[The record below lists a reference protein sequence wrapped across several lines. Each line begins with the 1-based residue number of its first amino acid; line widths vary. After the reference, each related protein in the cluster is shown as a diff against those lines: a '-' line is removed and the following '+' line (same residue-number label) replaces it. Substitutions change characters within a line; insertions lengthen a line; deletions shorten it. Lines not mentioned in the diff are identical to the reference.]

1 MIQCAEPVQL
11 TLRDEEL
18 SDFRFQ
24 LILGLERKLKCLLQL
39 EVRIHICDDLI
50 QMFGVTESYYLKQQ
64 AQELVREFAP
74 KFRIQNDMLVLP
86 AGSLIQHV

>member
-1 MIQCAEPVQL
+1 MIQCAEPAEL
-11 TLRDEEL
+11 SLRDDEL
-18 SDFRFQ
+18 TDYRFQ
-24 LILGLERKLKCLLQL
+24 LVLGLERKLKCLLQL

-86 AGSLIQHV
+86 CSSQFHDV

>member
-1 MIQCAEPVQL
+1 MIQCAEPAEL
-11 TLRDEEL
+11 SLRDEEV

-74 KFRIQNDMLVLP
+74 KFRIQNDMLVLS
-86 AGSLIQHV
+86 GSNQVRHV